1 MTAAGATLA
10 GRRAAESLM
19 TDTCTITRGGGGK
32 VFDPAAG
39 EYVTAPGEQ
48 VYSGRCRVRPRD
60 NADQV
65 VEAGGQNISLFP
77 YVLSVPVS
85 EVAFAVDDLVTVTA
99 SVLDPALPGLVL
111 RVRQVNV
118 GSQVTARRL
127 GCEQDAG

>member
-1 MTAAGATLA
+1 MSATGATLA
-10 GRRAAESLM
+10 GRRAAEGLM
-19 TDTCTITRGGGGK
+19 TDTCTITRGGGGR

-39 EYVTAPGEQ
+39 EYVTTPGEEL
-48 VYSGRCRVRPRD
+48 YRGRCRVRPRD

-65 VEAGGQNISLFP
+65 VEAGGQNVSLFP

-85 EVAFAVDDLVTVTA
+85 AVAFAVDDLVTVTA
-99 SVLDPALPGLVL
+99 SRLDPALVGITL

-127 GCEQDAG
+127 GCERDAG